1 VREVRV
7 DIDTADV
14 AVTVDMPGVV
24 IGVPGLPGP
33 PGPPGPEGADS
44 TVPGPEGPPGPAGAP
59 GPTGADSTV
68 PGPPGPEGGPG
79 PAGPPGADS
88 TVPGPEGPPGPAGAD
103 STVPGPAGP
112 PGADSTVPGPEGPPG
127 PAGADSTVPGPEG
140 PAGDTGP
147 PGPGVPPGG
156 DTGTVLTKAS
166 PADHDTTWAAPAGG
180 GGGAPVTEW
189 AGAYVGSWLS
199 PWATGGHA
207 TVGLTANWL
216 SPSPSVAP
224 TPMTVDAVGFKVE
237 AGVPGAVVDFALYQF
252 VDGAVGP
259 FVSHLASVD
268 CADAGEKIATFPPIA
283 LDAGVWVIV
292 ARANVTGVALWGTG
306 GAFGVPRHSGP
317 SGGSNSHTFPHASWD
332 GAAPNWPETIEFNYD
347 AGLWGANVHKAQ
359 LRRSA

>member
-1 VREVRV
+1 
-7 DIDTADV
+7 
-14 AVTVDMPGVV
+14 
-24 IGVPGLPGP
+24 
-33 PGPPGPEGADS
+33 
-44 TVPGPEGPPGPAGAP
+44 
-59 GPTGADSTV
+59 
-68 PGPPGPEGGPG
+68 
-79 PAGPPGADS
+79 
-88 TVPGPEGPPGPAGAD
+88 
-103 STVPGPAGP
+103 
-112 PGADSTVPGPEGPPG
+112 
-127 PAGADSTVPGPEG
+127 
-140 PAGDTGP
+140 
-147 PGPGVPPGG
+147 
-156 DTGTVLTKAS
+156 
-166 PADHDTTWAAPAGG
+166 
-180 GGGAPVTEW
+180 
-189 AGAYVGSWLS
+189 
-199 PWATGGHA
+199 
-207 TVGLTANWL
+207 
-216 SPSPSVAP
+216 
-224 TPMTVDAVGFKVE
+224 MTVDAVGFKVE